1 MASTLSPYAYVA
13 GDPLNR
19 THDSGGCPECVAVL
33 GGAAIGAF
41 LGGMGAAL
49 SDYVSGNTSNFW
61 ADTLRGAAV
70 SGATGAAMGLCGSGC
85 AEAAGSF
92 VTGLIGAG
100 GGAFASGATNAIN
113 QGFDNG
119 WSNVDWSSVGQSTFF
134 GGLGGGAGGY
144 FWSDAGPAFS
154 GLFWGE
160 GASAID
166 ARYNLPGEP
175 FPFTGE
181 NAAAYTWGGAT
192 C

>member
-1 MASTLSPYAYVA
+1 MRVDPGWGGNWRLPRGHGSSALRLRQREYQQLLGRHPQGSSGWWSDRG
-13 GDPLNR
+13 GDGSLWIGMR
-19 THDSGGCPECVAVL
+19 RSGGVIRHRPHRRRGRCLCVRRHQRHQP
-33 GGAAIGAF
+33 G
-41 LGGMGAAL
+41 
-49 SDYVSGNTSNFW
+49 
-61 ADTLRGAAV
+61 LRQR
-70 SGATGAAMGLCGSGC
+70 L
-85 AEAAGSF
+85 E
-92 VTGLIGAG
+92 
-100 GGAFASGATNAIN
+100 
-113 QGFDNG
+113 QRE
-119 WSNVDWSSVGQSTFF
+119 WSSVGKSTFS

-175 FPFTGE
+175 FPFTSE